1 MPGEFGLLDEFAK
14 FKATSVLDPDKTV
27 SCTTLSMV
35 HPCRESDEKD
45 HKGEHCYIYHY
56 GQLDGQPVELEEG
69 EFIADLGYFSDE
81 NQIFIVDVEQGSRP
95 DDWEAAM
102 LRGLKLAYDSPHPY
116 ASLEW
121 ECTVQNDTLCY
132 ADCDVLRSMA
142 QGMVHVDADAKF
154 TQVSFLSKIYIP
166 FEVEYYALLTP
177 E

>member
-1 MPGEFGLLDEFAK
+1 MKSSLRPLE
-14 FKATSVLDPDKTV
+14 
-27 SCTTLSMV
+27 
-35 HPCRESDEKD
+35 
-45 HKGEHCYIYHY
+45 
-56 GQLDGQPVELEEG
+56 GQPVELEEG
-69 EFIADLGYFSDE
+69 EFIADLGSLNGSDE
-81 NQIFIVDVEQGSRP
+81 NEIIIVDVEQGSRP

-154 TQVSFLSKIYIP
+154 ATVSFLSPGDI
-166 FEVEYYALLTP
+166 EVEYYALLTP